1 MVVIDGVGE
10 QGFEVVN
17 GDKAHIFE
25 GQMKS
30 WRNRELF
37 GSLTIT
43 TCWHRPFLKVYGNQ
57 PINMNVN
64 KIMWCIIYHNHM
76 CDFEYFNLMH

>member
-1 MVVIDGVGE
+1 VVVIDGVGE

-30 WRNRELF
+30 
-37 GSLTIT
+37 
-43 TCWHRPFLKVYGNQ
+43 
-57 PINMNVN
+57 
-64 KIMWCIIYHNHM
+64 
-76 CDFEYFNLMH
+76 